1 MTPLDLGGGLMLATF
16 ALPLLLAALLRPR
29 LLRPWAL
36 AAAPWATLPAL
47 VVALGLESWPPLES
61 DWLILGARLGTSDA
75 LTRGFLLLTTCVWLT
90 SGWYARD
97 YVKSDPERA
106 RFWTFFLATFSGNV
120 GLIVAEDV
128 ASFYAFYAL
137 MTFAAYGLI
146 VHARTEP
153 ARRAGRVYLVM
164 ALLGEMLLLTAF
176 LLIVGAGINLR
187 LAEVPHAVAAS
198 SRPAL
203 VVALLWVGFGVKAGA
218 FLLHVWL
225 PLAHPVA
232 PTPASAVLSG
242 AMVKAG
248 VLGWLRFLPL
258 GIISLPAL
266 GTSCLV
272 AGLIAAFYAAAVGV
286 TQRDPKTILAYST
299 VSQMGL
305 MTAALGVGLASQDAA
320 SVVVAAVL
328 VFATHHAIV
337 KAALFLGVG
346 VAHTATSAWTAR
358 LVALGLLG
366 SAASLAGA
374 PLSSGALAKAS
385 LKHALALAPSGAALL
400 TSLLSLAAVG
410 STLLMVQYLRR
421 ALPKGS
427 GEARHPSAGLC
438 APWVLLLVLQ
448 LAFVWSPP
456 SASEE
461 MAHLL
466 LPGELWASAWPLAT
480 GLGLAGLVWR
490 VRHRAPRLP
499 EIPAGDLLLLVERLL
514 MQLRPTSS
522 TAWRTVALRLRSST
536 VGMVPI
542 TRLSETLLRSAERA
556 EVSLSAYPAV
566 GLTFALLLV
575 LLVALLLAA
584 AR

>member
-1 MTPLDLGGGLMLATF
+1 MPLDLGGGLMMAAF
-16 ALPLLLAALLRPR
+16 AVPLLLAVMLRPR
-29 LLRPWAL
+29 LLRPLAL

-47 VVALGLESWPPLES
+47 VVALGLEGPQPLAS
-61 DWLILGARLGTSDA
+61 DWLMLGARLGTSDP
-75 LTRGFLLLTTCVWLT
+75 LTRGFLLLTTCVWFT
-90 SGWYARD
+90 SGWYARAS
-97 YVKSDPERA
+97 VESDPERA

-146 VHARTEP
+146 VHTRTEP

-176 LLIVGAGINLR
+176 LLVVGAGINLQV
-187 LAEVPHAVAAS
+187 AEAPRAVAAS
-198 SRPAL
+198 ARPEL

-218 FLLHVWL
+218 FLLHLWL

-258 GIISLPAL
+258 GLVSLPAL
-266 GTSCLV
+266 GWSCLV
-272 AGLIAAFYAAAVGV
+272 VGFTAAFYAAAVGV

-299 VSQMGL
+299 VSQMGF
-305 MTAALGVGLASQDAA
+305 MTAALGVGLASPDAA
-320 SVVVAAVL
+320 STVIAATL
-328 VFATHHAIV
+328 VFATHHALV

-346 VAHTATSAWTAR
+346 VAHTATSVWTAR
-358 LVALGLLG
+358 LVTLGLLV

-385 LKHALALAPSGAALL
+385 LKHALVLAPSRAALL
-400 TSLLSLAAVG
+400 TSFLSFAAVG

-421 ALPKGS
+421 ALPRGS
-427 GEARHPSAGLC
+427 GDTRHPNAGLY
-438 APWVLLLVLQ
+438 APWALLLVLQ
-448 LAFVWSPP
+448 LAFVWRPP
-456 SASEE
+456 HPSEGIDY
-461 MAHLL
+461 LL
-466 LPGELWASAWPLAT
+466 RPAQLWASTWPLAM
-480 GLGLAGLVWR
+480 GLGLGGLGWLIRRR
-490 VRHRAPRLP
+490 VPRLP
-499 EIPAGDLLLLVERLL
+499 EIPAGDLLLLVELLL
-514 MQLRPTSS
+514 MRLQRASL
-522 TAWRTVALRLRSST
+522 ALRLTFGRRLRPSAVAT
-536 VGMVPI
+536 VPI
-542 TRLSETLLRSAERA
+542 SRLSDTLMRTAERA
-556 EVSLSAYPAV
+556 EASLSAYTGI
-566 GLTFALLLV
+566 GLTFAMLLV
-575 LLVALLLAA
+575 LLVALLLAM